1 MPYNSSKMIFFSVF
15 AYLIFLVRISLQYP
29 TLTPP
34 PISAF
39 TFQVST
45 LLK

>member
-29 TLTPP
+29 TLPP
-34 PISAF
+34 PPPHLRIHFSSLHI
-39 TFQVST
+39 T
-45 LLK
+45 